1 MEIFPVFTLSYT
13 TKTTANQISGSQNT
27 VHLNGNN
34 LLTNDKNR
42 IVRGTKKIEIIEKS
56 LISNY

>member
-1 MEIFPVFTLSYT
+1 MKIFPVFTLSYT

>member
-1 MEIFPVFTLSYT
+1 MKIFPVFTLSYT

-42 IVRGTKKIEIIEKS
+42 TVRGTKKIEIIEKS